1 MIWAPVIGIIGD
13 VLDKVI
19 PDNNAKQKAKADIEK
34 ALIDNASKINL
45 AQAETNKI
53 EAAHRSVWV
62 SGWRP
67 FLGWIAG
74 CGFAWVFVASP
85 VIQWV
90 LVLNGINV
98 PLPDLQT
105 DVLMELTLAM
115 LGLAGLRSWEKSKG
129 LTK

>member
-1 MIWAPVIGIIGD
+1 MINALLPIIGT

-19 PDNNAKQKAKADIEK
+19 PDNNAKQKAKQEIEK
-34 ALIDNASKINL
+34 ALIDNAAKINL
-45 AQAETNKI
+45 TQAETNKI
-53 EAAHRSVWV
+53 EAAHRSVFV

-67 FLGWIAG
+67 FLGWCSG
-74 CGFAWVFVASP
+74 VGFAWVFVISP
-85 VIQWV
+85 VAQWV
-90 LVLNGINV
+90 LVLQGNPV
-98 PLPDLQT
+98 VLPQLQT

>member
-1 MIWAPVIGIIGD
+1 MINAILPLIGT

-19 PDNNAKQKAKADIEK
+19 PDNNAKQKAKQEIEK
-34 ALIDNASKINL
+34 ALIDNAAKINL
-45 AQAETNKI
+45 TQAETNKI
-53 EAAHRSVWV
+53 EAAHRSIFV

-67 FLGWIAG
+67 FLGWCSGI
-74 CGFAWVFVASP
+74 GFAWVFVVSP
-85 VIQWV
+85 VAQWV
-90 LVLNGINV
+90 LVLQGNPV
-98 PLPDLQT
+98 VLPQLQT